1 MLLSDSAKEA
11 PVEKLAAHLSDWI
24 RDTVTA
30 SGGTGAV
37 FGLSGGLD
45 SAAVAAL
52 CIRAFPHHSLGL
64 VMPCHSDPA
73 DATDAHL
80 VAHHIGL
87 ASATVDL
94 SETFDL
100 LCARLSETLTDLA
113 EDDLARANIKP
124 RLRMTTLYAF
134 ANHLGYRVIGCGNR
148 SELAVGYFTK
158 YGDGGADLL
167 PLGNL
172 TKTRV
177 RDLAEHLDVP
187 RRIIEKPPSAG
198 LWPGQT
204 DEHEMGL
211 TYAELDAYL
220 GGASS
225 TGRERIEALA
235 AASAHKR
242 SLPPI
247 APLPEGMKA

>member
-1 MLLSDSAKEA
+1 MET
-11 PVEKLAAHLSDWI
+11 LAAHLTDWI
-24 RDTVTA
+24 SDAVTA
-30 SGGTGAV
+30 SGGKGTA
-37 FGLSGGLD
+37 FGISGGLD
-45 SAAVAAL
+45 SAVVAAL
-52 CIRAFPHHSLGL
+52 CKRAFPNHSLGL
-64 VMPCHSDPA
+64 VMPCHSEPA
-73 DATDAHL
+73 DAEDAHL
-80 VAHHIGL
+80 TARHFGL

-94 SETFDL
+94 SATYDTIFE
-100 LCARLSETLTDLA
+100 RLSETLTDLA
-113 EDDLARANIKP
+113 EDALARANIKP

-134 ANHLGYRVIGCGNR
+134 ANHLGYRVIGTGNR

-158 YGDGGADLL
+158 YGDGGVDLL

-177 RDLAEHLDVP
+177 RELAAHLEVP
-187 RRIIEKPPSAG
+187 QRIMERSPSAG

-220 GGASS
+220 SGASRA
-225 TGRERIEALA
+225 GRERIEPLV

-242 SLPPI
+242 SLPAI
-247 APLPEGMKA
+247 APLPEGMEA

>member
-1 MLLSDSAKEA
+1 
-11 PVEKLAAHLSDWI
+11 VEKLAAHLTGWI

-30 SGGTGAV
+30 SGGTGTV
-37 FGLSGGLD
+37 FGISGGLD
-45 SAAVAAL
+45 SAVVATL
-52 CIRAFPHHSLGL
+52 CKRAFPNHSLGL
-64 VMPCHSDPA
+64 VMPCRSDPD
-73 DATDAHL
+73 DARDAHL
-80 VAHHIGL
+80 VARHVGL

-94 SETFDL
+94 SGIFDL
-100 LCARLSETLTDLA
+100 LRARLSETLTDLA
-113 EDDLARANIKP
+113 EDDLAKANIKP

-177 RDLAEHLDVP
+177 RELAEHLEVP
-187 RRIIEKPPSAG
+187 RRIIQKAPSAG

-204 DEHEMGL
+204 DEGEMGL

-220 GGASS
+220 SGAST

-247 APLPEGMKA
+247 APLPEGVEA